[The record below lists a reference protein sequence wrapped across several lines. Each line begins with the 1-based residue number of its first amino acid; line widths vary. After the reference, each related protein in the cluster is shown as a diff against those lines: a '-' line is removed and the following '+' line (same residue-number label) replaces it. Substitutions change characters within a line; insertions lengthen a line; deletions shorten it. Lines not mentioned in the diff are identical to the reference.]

1 MDMQGTD
8 QPQPDPVTEQMMALD
23 SAIATAE
30 EILAD
35 ADKGIEKLIEKR
47 GKLAKDVQHLWI
59 RRHTLN
65 QKLMKM
71 QDELNAP
78 GMYRGGFIR

>member
-1 MDMQGTD
+1 MDMPGID
-8 QPQPDPVTEQMMALD
+8 QPTPDPVTEQMMALD
-23 SAIATAE
+23 NAIETAQ

-35 ADKGIEKLIEKR
+35 ADKGIEKLIERR

-71 QDELNAP
+71 QGDYMGTSP
-78 GMYRGGFIR
+78 YHRFP